1 MTVATALV
9 LIVAGGLVAL
19 AAGLPLYAG
28 LAGAGVLAM
37 VAVGIDPAVAALE
50 IHRLESMPT
59 LVMLPLFVLA
69 GVVLSQGSAPR
80 RLLFLMRESLAWLP
94 GGPAVGMVIA
104 ATLFTASHPALA
116 TTVSANG
123 RDSSSPNPMPKSP

>member
-9 LIVAGGLVAL
+9 LIVASGLVAL

-80 RLLFLMRESLAWLP
+80 RLLFLLRESLAWLP

-104 ATLFTASHPALA
+104 ATHLPLDIAGVSNLEIAPAAIPHETEAEGWL
-116 TTVSANG
+116 
-123 RDSSSPNPMPKSP
+123 